1 MIKCAI
7 YCDFTWFALSMG
19 FSADSLYANLRVPAP
34 VFIFALT
41 HTHSHTRT
49 QWMLYFTVILIYGN
63 FMRVRSNV
71 GESSSPR
78 VDSQIRPHNNN
89 KSGNYCIKC
98 LIYVFSQL
106 FYLWACTVHCSTG
119 FLCASTASL
128 GPCPALPCLAPTWLN
143 FAPWSQVTIE
153 LYLLSHAEH
162 YEFPVSTR
170 HKKLRNLFDIPME
183 CHTQEEAERE
193 GEKEV
198 LHTHFRQ
205 KWNSLIELCER
216 GHQKVKE
223 VLCRFHY
230 KGTHTHYSICSLT

>member
-1 MIKCAI
+1 
-7 YCDFTWFALSMG
+7 
-19 FSADSLYANLRVPAP
+19 
-34 VFIFALT
+34 
-41 HTHSHTRT
+41 
-49 QWMLYFTVILIYGN
+49 
-63 FMRVRSNV
+63 MRVRSNV

-128 GPCPALPCLAPTWLN
+128 GPCPALPRSDLA
-143 FAPWSQVTIE
+143 E
-153 LYLLSHAEH
+153 LRSGVASNNWTLLALSLSHAEH

>member
-1 MIKCAI
+1 
-7 YCDFTWFALSMG
+7 
-19 FSADSLYANLRVPAP
+19 
-34 VFIFALT
+34 
-41 HTHSHTRT
+41 
-49 QWMLYFTVILIYGN
+49 MLYFTVILIYGN

-143 FAPWSQVTIE
+143 FAPGSQVTIE
-153 LYLLSHAEH
+153 LYLLSRSLTQSITSFQ
-162 YEFPVSTR
+162 FPLGTKSLGICSTFR
-170 HKKLRNLFDIPME
+170 WNATHRRR
-183 CHTQEEAERE
+183 QRERE
-193 GEKEV
+193 RRKFS
-198 LHTHFRQ
+198 THISA
-205 KWNSLIELCER
+205 KSETL
-216 GHQKVKE
+216 
-223 VLCRFHY
+223 
-230 KGTHTHYSICSLT
+230 